1 MCEFTTA
8 SGPVVISHYE
18 NSVRTGI
25 CFFSKFGLFV
35 CFVLVK
41 YFLEYKGGQK
51 KFSMGKLLS
60 VYLYNLCND
69 YSCFSHGAL
78 KGKFVPEAEENSE
91 AEK

>member
-35 CFVLVK
+35 CFVLVI
-41 YFLEYKGGQK
+41 YFLDYKEVK
-51 KFSMGKLLS
+51 RNFPWEVKILLS
-60 VYLYNLCND
+60 VQFCTIPAMITAVFHMVL
-69 YSCFSHGAL
+69 
-78 KGKFVPEAEENSE
+78 
-91 AEK
+91 

>member
-51 KFSMGKLLS
+51 KFSMG
-60 VYLYNLCND
+60 
-69 YSCFSHGAL
+69 G
-78 KGKFVPEAEENSE
+78 
-91 AEK
+91 